1 MFDSY
6 SDSRRASRTLR
17 SESIFRHPSIVFNDS
32 LSIRLSTSLRLRLA
46 WLLESGFLFLSV
58 LRPKSSPESS
68 WARSWSSIALNL
80 PSIVEPLSWL
90 ASIPE
95 SVTESLCIN
104 LTEPSCIPYVLFTH
118 GVFCEIVFFL
128 QYFEHQL
135 YISIVRSL
143 DIVIWLK
150 NVMCFRLKIIL
161 TISEMNLP
169 ASLFLDSVWRLGM
182 RAPIMPLCSSTW
194 FVIYRV
200 MSNTTSVCLL
210 KQTKIKFWLKPNRKK
225 IIHKSL
231 YMIPTQ
237 IIPKLLI

>member
-68 WARSWSSIALNL
+68 RARSWSSIALNL

-95 SVTESLCIN
+95 SVTESSWIS

-118 GVFCEIVFFL
+118 GVFCEIVFFS
-128 QYFEHQL
+128 
-135 YISIVRSL
+135 SIFLTSIIYKHSKITWYCNLIEKCDVFSVKNNPNNQWNESTCIAVFGQRVKVR
-143 DIVIWLK
+143 
-150 NVMCFRLKIIL
+150 NAC
-161 TISEMNLP
+161 TNH
-169 ASLFLDSVWRLGM
+169 ASLF
-182 RAPIMPLCSSTW
+182 
-194 FVIYRV
+194 
-200 MSNTTSVCLL
+200 
-210 KQTKIKFWLKPNRKK
+210 
-225 IIHKSL
+225 
-231 YMIPTQ
+231 
-237 IIPKLLI
+237 

>member
-68 WARSWSSIALNL
+68 RARSWSSIALNL

-95 SVTESLCIN
+95 SVTESSWIS
-104 LTEPSCIPYVLFTH
+104 LTEPSCIPCFIHTWCFLWNCFFFFNILLTSIIYKHSKITWYCNLIEKCD
-118 GVFCEIVFFL
+118 VFSVKNNPNNQWNESTYIAVFG
-128 QYFEHQL
+128 QRMK
-135 YISIVRSL
+135 VR
-143 DIVIWLK
+143 
-150 NVMCFRLKIIL
+150 NAC
-161 TISEMNLP
+161 TNH
-169 ASLFLDSVWRLGM
+169 ASLF
-182 RAPIMPLCSSTW
+182 
-194 FVIYRV
+194 
-200 MSNTTSVCLL
+200 
-210 KQTKIKFWLKPNRKK
+210 
-225 IIHKSL
+225 
-231 YMIPTQ
+231 
-237 IIPKLLI
+237 